1 MSDDDQLRTRLREAD
16 PAARLPPA
24 DPERVSRLL
33 DDAMSLDTP
42 TESRAT
48 GTRRR
53 SPLTWLVA
61 AAAVVL
67 IALAATFVLTGRG
80 EPSAP
85 PSDESPASSLE
96 LALPDQETAGRCMVP
111 TPAVL
116 GRAEVAFDGEVASVA
131 DGRVV
136 LRPTQ
141 FYVGGPADQV
151 EVAQASESMQDLVL
165 GVRFQEG
172 ERYLVAANGGDVMVC
187 GFSGPWS
194 ERLARLYEG
203 AFAE

>member
-1 MSDDDQLRTRLREAD
+1 
-16 PAARLPPA
+16 
-24 DPERVSRLL
+24 
-33 DDAMSLDTP
+33 
-42 TESRAT
+42 
-48 GTRRR
+48 
-53 SPLTWLVA
+53 
-61 AAAVVL
+61 
-67 IALAATFVLTGRG
+67 
-80 EPSAP
+80 
-85 PSDESPASSLE
+85 
-96 LALPDQETAGRCMVP
+96 MVP